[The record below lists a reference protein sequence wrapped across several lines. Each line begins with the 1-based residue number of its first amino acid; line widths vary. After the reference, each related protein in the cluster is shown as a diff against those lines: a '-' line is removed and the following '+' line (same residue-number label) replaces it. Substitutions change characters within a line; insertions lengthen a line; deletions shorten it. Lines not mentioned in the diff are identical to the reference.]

1 MKQDV
6 AAQVEDDSHRKLHTG
21 LSGRPRLPTVSTS
34 FTKMA
39 ENSRWAPALPRHWRE
54 EESGS
59 FKIWLGVGLRDKKYI
74 GNSRNLTGVGSPLV
88 VGPPSPLVVGPPPP
102 GGGSVYTWKGLL
114 HDPGLWVG
122 YLGIT
127 PHCVGPAG
135 GHRGRTLL
143 HTETNFYKQYE
154 YVHNTLHTRKQ
165 TEKKKKHYL
174 SQYNMIKMAWGKKFK
189 DFKYLG
195 SLRITNQI

>member
-1 MKQDV
+1 MTGCRV
-6 AAQVEDDSHRKLHTG
+6 ARQKIYRE
-21 LSGRPRLPTVSTS
+21 
-34 FTKMA
+34 FT
-39 ENSRWAPALPRHWRE
+39 EFNRCWVP
-54 EESGS
+54 
-59 FKIWLGVGLRDKKYI
+59 LGG
-74 GNSRNLTGVGSPLV
+74 GSPLPT
-88 VGPPSPLVVGPPPP
+88 GGGSPPP

-135 GHRGRTLL
+135 GHGGRTLL

-174 SQYNMIKMAWGKKFK
+174 SQYNIIKMA
-189 DFKYLG
+189 
-195 SLRITNQI
+195 